1 MTRDPRPPAV
11 RFHTF
16 ARQTCVS
23 TKKHRSALK
32 VLNKEPLQIV
42 PIDLQDW
49 LESPGGAD
57 IPVRFMAT
65 GGTDAPRPDSGI
77 AYSALND

>member
-1 MTRDPRPPAV
+1 MNQKASVCIEGTE
-11 RFHTF
+11 
-16 ARQTCVS
+16 QG
-23 TKKHRSALK
+23 
-32 VLNKEPLQIV
+32 PLQIV

-65 GGTDAPRPDSGI
+65 SGTDAPRPDSGI